1 MNTRLLIASALA
13 AATVSGA
20 VISAVQAAAPA
31 APSAPGAAAPA
42 APVTLTPAQI
52 RAGFTPAS
60 IGHSVAT
67 PTAYKAEKCYGIAAA
82 GLNDCAAKG
91 SHSCAGTATLDKDP
105 FSWVYVPAG
114 YCERIAGSKLAP
126 PA

>member
-1 MNTRLLIASALA
+1 M
-13 AATVSGA
+13 
-20 VISAVQAAAPA
+20 
-31 APSAPGAAAPA
+31 
-42 APVTLTPAQI
+42 
-52 RAGFTPAS
+52 
-60 IGHSVAT
+60 

-82 GLNDCAAKG
+82 GLNDCSAKG

-114 YCERIAGSKLAP
+114 YCERIAGSKAAP

>member
-13 AATVSGA
+13 AATMTGA
-20 VISAVQAAAPA
+20 AISAAQAAAPA
-31 APSAPGAAAPA
+31 APA
-42 APVTLTPAQI
+42 VTLTPAQV
-52 RAGFTPAS
+52 RAGFTAANL
-60 IGHSVAT
+60 GHGVPT

-114 YCERIAGSKLAP
+114 YCERISGSKLAP